1 MVGVVGGVVGVVRYL
16 LSPADVSQSVE
27 LREILEEVV
36 DDFSVIALPQLSVHG
51 LQLSIYLFLSYGSN
65 ID

>member
-1 MVGVVGGVVGVVRYL
+1 MVGVVGGVVGVRYI

-36 DDFSVIALPQLSVHG
+36 DDFSVVALPQLSVDG
-51 LQLSIYLFLSYGSN
+51 LQLSIYCLSYGSI